1 MRHLRR
7 RRALSVVTFR
17 ATVGA
22 AALFV
27 LAACGTDREW
37 QRLEARWVERSGYQP
52 LERHP
57 PREANAAAREVEKV
71 LAPYGYRFAPIDSP
85 GRPEISPEAV
95 ERMAEIDSAVIEYL
109 RSEPR
114 GASGGFP
121 GEIARWLVEVEPA
134 LVEVRSLL
142 RSEES
147 PRWELRLDHG
157 YEMQLP
163 NLIGQ
168 LQLHRLL
175 VAAALRSADSD
186 RSECEGWLEAAS
198 RLNLALAEDPL
209 VLSQLI
215 AMAELQTMQ
224 RGLRRLDFAPERWRN
239 YLPVESLRDRTYEA
253 LRIENWKFIHSART
267 RRLGSPGDRQGNPGF
282 FEYHAARGIMVAID
296 RAIDRL
302 RSSDLRT
309 YEHERFYREIARE
322 IPRWNVIGRILL
334 SNLLDVPVK
343 AARSELDLELTRWTL
358 EIRQRLQSGA
368 VGSMNLEAV
377 RESTTA
383 PGIHWRSSV
392 ESGSV
397 WIRAVG
403 GEIPTQSQYPLPLEH
418 RIPIPSLE

>member
-1 MRHLRR
+1 M
-7 RRALSVVTFR
+7 
-17 ATVGA
+17 
-22 AALFV
+22 

-57 PREANAAAREVEKV
+57 PREANTAARKVEEV
-71 LAPYGYRFAPIDSP
+71 LAPYGYRFAPIDEP
-85 GRPEISPEAV
+85 GRPEISPVAV
-95 ERMAEIDSAVIEYL
+95 ERMGEIDSAVVEYF

-114 GASGGFP
+114 GASGEFP

-134 LVEVRSLL
+134 LVEVRSLF
-142 RSEES
+142 RSEEP

-157 YEMQLP
+157 YEMELP

-198 RLNLALAEDPL
+198 RLNLTLAEDPL
-209 VLSQLI
+209 VLAQLI
-215 AMAELQTMQ
+215 AMAEVQTMQ
-224 RGLRRLDFAPERWRN
+224 RGLRRLDFAPEHWRD

-267 RRLGSPGDRQGNPGF
+267 GRLGPPGDRQANPGF
-282 FEYHAARGIMVAID
+282 FEYHAARGTMVAID

-309 YEHERFYREIARE
+309 HEHERFYREVARR

-334 SNLLDVPVK
+334 PNLLDVPVK

-358 EIRQRLQSGA
+358 EIRQQLQAGA
-368 VGSMNLEAV
+368 VGSINLEGV
-377 RESTTA
+377 RESTAA
-383 PGIHWRSSV
+383 PGIHWKSSV